1 MSDATSGVTARLQQ
15 RGGICISEGRRT
27 IDDVYVLVA
36 DTRDFRPQPG
46 ANGVPAYGAD
56 HPDNSALGATYRV
69 KTVTFSQPDA
79 TSLVWFAKVSYRR
92 VAVSANG
99 GGDGEDPEEPPEEP
113 VEEET
118 SVWTQAKIT
127 TFELQEELAQDAN
140 GSAIV
145 NAAGDPFENPPTI
158 TRPLPEILLTKRV
171 DSSPA
176 ADVYQ
181 LSGSVN
187 SASVSCL
194 GLTIPARCGRLLLEG
209 EYDFGSGEWLLNIH
223 IRINPD
229 TWDFTLLQNG
239 YRYDAGAD
247 GMVKFTETTDDGRV
261 VECQT
266 PQLLAEDG
274 GDGRESGPVFSTYE
288 VYRAES
294 WASLGLPS
302 NL

>member
-1 MSDATSGVTARLQQ
+1 MSDETGGVTAKLQQ
-15 RGGICISEGRRT
+15 RGGVCISEGRRT
-27 IDDVYVLVA
+27 IDDVYVLVSEDRA
-36 DTRDFRPQPG
+36 FRPKPG
-46 ANGVPAYGAD
+46 ANGIPAYGAD
-56 HPDNSALGATYRV
+56 HPDNSVLGATYRV
-69 KTVTFSQPDA
+69 KSVSFSQPDA
-79 TSLVWFAKVSYRR
+79 TSKVWFAKVSYRR
-92 VAVSANG
+92 VSVSVN
-99 GGDGEDPEEPPEEP
+99 GGDGEEDPEDPEEP

-118 SVWTQAKIT
+118 SVWTQARIG

-145 NAAGDPFENPPTI
+145 NAAGDPFENPPSI
-158 TRPLPEILLTKRV
+158 SRPLPEIMLTKRV

-209 EYDFGSGEWLLNIH
+209 EYDFGSGEWLLTIR

-239 YRYDAGAD
+239 YRYDGGAE
-247 GMVKFTETTDDGRV
+247 GMVKFTETTDDGRL

-266 PQLLAEDG
+266 PQLLDANG